1 MTDAV
6 VLRAKGYD
14 GNFVENSTILQRV
27 SSSRNEYFDCQRNVF
42 ENRRERR
49 GKESWI
55 IIKSVNSK
63 NSNNYSFE
71 TNFTT

>member
-27 SSSRNEYFDCQRNVF
+27 SSSRNVF